1 MKNTHHSEKKVG
13 FIERTI
19 LGTVSVLK
27 ETISNEEIAARN
39 GFFQKCDPRIK
50 CLSVALVLISI
61 LLTRNAAVLVLIYGC
76 TVVLA
81 MASSIDMFFYLKR
94 TLLFIPVFSL
104 FIIVPAIFNT
114 ITPGE
119 PIITFT
125 LFSHGV
131 AITRQGVDS
140 AIILL
145 MRIISSV
152 SLVTL
157 LILTTRS
164 HILLKTLRVFGLP
177 QLFVMTIGMT
187 YRYIYLLLDI
197 IQGTYT
203 AIKSRAGY
211 VTSTKTGQK
220 IVATTMAGLWLKSYR
235 LQSQVYNAML
245 SRGYTGE
252 PKVLEE
258 FHVRKIDS
266 IILLLAL
273 CALTG
278 TVCLNHYFR

>member
-1 MKNTHHSEKKVG
+1 VNKPQHSEKKVG

-50 CLSVALVLISI
+50 CLSVALVLISV
-61 LLTRNAAVLVLIYGC
+61 LLSRSTALLVLVYGC
-76 TVVLA
+76 TVLLA
-81 MASSIDMFFYLKR
+81 MASSIKVFYYLKR
-94 TLLFIPVFSL
+94 TLLFIPLFSL

-119 PIITFT
+119 PVATFT
-125 LFSHGV
+125 LWTHSIS
-131 AITRQGVDS
+131 ITRQGVDS
-140 AIILL
+140 AIILF
-145 MRIISSV
+145 MRIVTSV

-164 HILLKTLRVFGLP
+164 HIILKTLRIFGLP

-197 IQGTYT
+197 IQGTYI

-273 CALTG
+273 CALIG